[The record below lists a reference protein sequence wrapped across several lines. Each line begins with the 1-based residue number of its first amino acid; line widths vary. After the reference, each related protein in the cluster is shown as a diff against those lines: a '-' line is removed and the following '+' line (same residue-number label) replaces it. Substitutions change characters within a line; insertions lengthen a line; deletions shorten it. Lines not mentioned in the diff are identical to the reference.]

1 MRMCRC
7 AGRARLRGRLRAGV
21 AVAARAVSR
30 QEIETCLVKR
40 ARRSIHASFW
50 VFHQSARIYDALDA
64 AARGDFAKTCAAMAS
79 TLWQLQRCAACFGA
93 ARCNPAAL
101 HCHWFFNDAQSDQ
114 RSKSLAAGRCWL
126 QIEHPRWSAR
136 SEVERF
142 ACCTVAKAS
151 PAAAWARALFIE
163 HNLEP
168 LLEESCGAL
177 CCSLATFGQARH
189 PLSQLAH
196 FVVSLALCA
205 AVRVERIASSS
216 RSVNQ
221 LPH

>member
-1 MRMCRC
+1 MCGYGC
-7 AGRARLRGRLRAGV
+7 LRAGV
-21 AVAARAVSR
+21 AVVARAVSR

-101 HCHWFFNDAQSDQ
+101 HCHWVFNEAQGASEA
-114 RSKSLAAGRCWL
+114 KPVAAGLMLVTDR
-126 QIEHPRWSAR
+126 AR
-136 SEVERF
+136 NVVRAFPS
-142 ACCTVAKAS
+142 
-151 PAAAWARALFIE
+151 RALCVRHSAIGVALQQPG
-163 HNLEP
+163 LEP
-168 LLEESCGAL
+168 YSSNTTSSRSWR
-177 CCSLATFGQARH
+177 SLPVRSIAGSRPLVKARQ
-189 PLSQLAH
+189 PLSHLAH